1 MAYNPKSSKA
11 GPKIVEVVECALPI
25 VAEPTITL
33 GSEDLKNPI
42 RVLYNNWP

>member
-1 MAYNPKSSKA
+1 MAYNPKSNNA
-11 GPKIVEVVECALPI
+11 GPKMVEVVECAYPN

-42 RVLYNNWP
+42 NVLYNNWP